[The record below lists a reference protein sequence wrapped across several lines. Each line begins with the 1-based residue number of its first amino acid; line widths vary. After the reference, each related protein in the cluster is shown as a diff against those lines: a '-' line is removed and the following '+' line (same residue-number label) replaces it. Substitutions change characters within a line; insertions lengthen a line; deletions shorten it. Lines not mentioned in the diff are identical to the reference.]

1 MIYMIDVN
9 ICLSPTVIRKY
20 LWFDIH
26 IDLYLPFIDLYLSFN
41 IYMLKMIINLH
52 SRIIVSVGGTA
63 DQGLLP
69 S

>member
-41 IYMLKMIINLH
+41 IHMLKIIINL
-52 SRIIVSVGGTA
+52 
-63 DQGLLP
+63 Q
-69 S
+69 